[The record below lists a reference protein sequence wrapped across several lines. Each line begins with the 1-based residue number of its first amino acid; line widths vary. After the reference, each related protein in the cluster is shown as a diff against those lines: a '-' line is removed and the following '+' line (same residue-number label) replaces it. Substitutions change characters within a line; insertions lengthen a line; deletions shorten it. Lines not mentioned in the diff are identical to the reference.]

1 MELLGEKLRR
11 ERRRADLTQVELGQ
25 LVGVTAR
32 SISAYESGRSIPHKK
47 VLQGLA
53 KELNVTVEYL
63 TNDTQDDPAAER
75 VKEKCLDDIREEYG
89 EKGVV
94 EMEELLRMNVA
105 FFAGGSANQ
114 TDKDNLYRVISS
126 TYHMCKKE
134 AAERFTPHKYRKPKP
149 KE

>member
-11 ERRRADLTQVELGQ
+11 ERRRADLTQVKLGQ

-47 VLQGLA
+47 VLRGLA

-63 TNDTQDDPAAER
+63 TNDAQDDPEAER
-75 VKEKCLDDIREEYG
+75 AKEECLDDIREEYG

-105 FFAGGSANQ
+105 FFAGGSAGMA
-114 TDKDNLYRVISS
+114 YPSA
-126 TYHMCKKE
+126 C
-134 AAERFTPHKYRKPKP
+134 
-149 KE
+149 